1 VTSRCAAWP
10 RPEAVSDVV
19 AVMPLSP
26 VRLVLRWGFRLLAL
40 VVALAVLYVGV
51 TFGQVWWASNHDEA
65 APASAIVVMGAAQ
78 WNGRPSPVFQ
88 ARLDHAAELW
98 GDGFAPLVVVTGGKQ
113 AGDLVTQGR
122 AGYDYLREL
131 GLPDEAIRVEV
142 GGTNSYEEISAS
154 AAIVRGEGV
163 EPRVLIVSDPYHAYR
178 VVAIADE
185 VGLDASFSSAD
196 VPSSLENM
204 ARETAAVALGRVV
217 GFRRLAAAT

>member
-1 VTSRCAAWP
+1 MT
-10 RPEAVSDVV
+10 V
-19 AVMPLSP
+19 ALSP
-26 VRLVLRWGFRLLAL
+26 VRLVLRWGLRLVA
-40 VVALAVLYVGV
+40 VVVVLAVAYVGI
-51 TFGQVWWASNHDEA
+51 TFGQVWWASTHDDA

-88 ARLDHAAELW
+88 ARLDHAAGLW
-98 GDGFAPLVVVTGGKQ
+98 REGLAPLVVVTGGKQ

-122 AGYDYLREL
+122 TGYDYLRSL

-154 AAIVRGEGV
+154 AAIVRDEGV
-163 EPRVLIVSDPYHAYR
+163 APTVLIVSDPYHAYR
-178 VVAIADE
+178 AVAIADE
-185 VGLDASFSSAD
+185 VGLEATFSSAD
-196 VPSSLENM
+196 VPSSLENI